1 MAAQGVKPMPEEESR
16 PWPWRLWRSM
26 GRTESAEQMAFK
38 VAHASR
44 LGAVGS
50 VLGSVHG
57 GGVGWGGVG
66 WGGDS
71 ERTLYLCGRVQ
82 DGPIVG
88 CGSNR
93 QPGSYCHGVVR
104 YMELTGPPSIQL
116 G

>member
-1 MAAQGVKPMPEEESR
+1 MPEEESR

-57 GGVGWGGVG
+57 DGVGWGGVG
-66 WGGDS
+66 TVS
-71 ERTLYLCGRVQ
+71 APYTFA
-82 DGPIVG
+82 
-88 CGSNR
+88 
-93 QPGSYCHGVVR
+93 GVSK
-104 YMELTGPPSIQL
+104 TPP
-116 G
+116 